1 MGVII
6 VCVVRV
12 LEMME
17 CHSLGSGL
25 DLRSVQGSGL
35 QEMTLLPG
43 ESVPTSLLFK
53 NWLFYLFGELKFLT
67 VQFCFKLF

>member
-1 MGVII
+1 MRCKSAGDDRVPFSREW
-6 VCVVRV
+6 VRPEECVG
-12 LEMME
+12 LW
-17 CHSLGSGL
+17 SLGNDS
-25 DLRSVQGSGL
+25 
-35 QEMTLLPG
+35 LLPG